1 MLGVPAA
8 GKLGIAN
15 RDGDG
20 EDTNG
25 NCQVVNGRC
34 VGEEDRC
41 SNV

>member
-25 NCQVVNGRC
+25 NCNLTVKL
-34 VGEEDRC
+34 
-41 SNV
+41 